1 LSELKAR
8 LGQLEGLEGKCNM
21 LRLEVEKEKEGR
33 KVVEEDARRSKEE
46 LTRQEK
52 EQNKRLEEAL
62 QERERE
68 KQVTILEWGSKCS
81 DLETQ
86 LELAAVQKE
95 EVEEMVKKL
104 EQEARDGVEEKK
116 IGERKSV
123 AMVKDLKRQLQ
134 AERRKAEKLQE
145 RLQEWA
151 EADNTN
157 VSSEQTTPGSGGGH
171 LDPDRSSISS
181 WSLMSGQGGDQGLTS
196 SSSPLPSS
204 TPSPPGEVATGSN
217 TRMAVEKE
225 NGTLEKDNQAL
236 MERVAG
242 LQQEKWA
249 LEEKLVMLEQSG
261 AAMADEL
268 VIKSELV
275 KQYCMTGQQGKR
287 GVVMGTST
295 SKGGMGTTN
304 SNSSTPVQPER
315 SVSHA
320 GRMMKEKLDR
330 LVNKENQQHVQE
342 VSSMQAMLE
351 ETLTKNL
358 HLQQDLENM
367 SQEVVRLSKLAA
379 LASK

>member
-1 LSELKAR
+1 M
-8 LGQLEGLEGKCNM
+8 GQE
-21 LRLEVEKEKEGR
+21 
-33 KVVEEDARRSKEE
+33 
-46 LTRQEK
+46 
-52 EQNKRLEEAL
+52 
-62 QERERE
+62 
-68 KQVTILEWGSKCS
+68 VTILEWGAKCS

-86 LELAAVQKE
+86 LELASVQKE
-95 EVEEMVKKL
+95 EVEEMVKRL
-104 EQEARDGVEEKK
+104 QQEARDGVEEKK

-151 EADNTN
+151 EAETN
-157 VSSEQTTPGSGGGH
+157 VSEHTTPGSGAGH

-204 TPSPPGEVATGSN
+204 TPSPPGGVATGPN
-217 TRMAVEKE
+217 LRMAVEKE

-287 GVVMGTST
+287 GSMGTSNF
-295 SKGGMGTTN
+295 KGGSGTTS
-304 SNSSTPVQPER
+304 SNSSSPVQPER
-315 SVSHA
+315 SVSLA

-367 SQEVVRLSKLAA
+367 SQEVVRLSKIAA
-379 LASK
+379 TANM

>member
-1 LSELKAR
+1 M
-8 LGQLEGLEGKCNM
+8 GQE
-21 LRLEVEKEKEGR
+21 
-33 KVVEEDARRSKEE
+33 
-46 LTRQEK
+46 
-52 EQNKRLEEAL
+52 
-62 QERERE
+62 
-68 KQVTILEWGSKCS
+68 VTILEWGAKCS

-86 LELAAVQKE
+86 LELASVQKE
-95 EVEEMVKKL
+95 EVEEMVKRL
-104 EQEARDGVEEKK
+104 QQEARDGVEEKK

-151 EADNTN
+151 EAETN
-157 VSSEQTTPGSGGGH
+157 VSEHTTPGSGAGH

-181 WSLMSGQGGDQGLTS
+181 WSLMTGQGGDQGLTS

-236 MERVAG
+236 VERVAG
-242 LQQEKWA
+242 LQQENWA

-287 GVVMGTST
+287 GGMGTS
-295 SKGGMGTTN
+295 N
-304 SNSSTPVQPER
+304 SNSSSPVQPER

-320 GRMMKEKLDR
+320 GRLMKEKLDR

-367 SQEVVRLSKLAA
+367 SQEVVRLSKIAA
-379 LASK
+379 TANM